1 MTTSTLLAILLAQE
15 QKSGGGL
22 ISLLILILP
31 MAALVYLMTIPQ
43 RKQRQKQAAMLQ
55 QVDVGHEVVT
65 TGGIVGVVTYVDD
78 DLFHIEVDDD
88 VVIRVAKNAVS
99 KNMSVTEEPTP
110 SRSRKGLLDGALGG
124 SAKGGGDTSADKS
137 AATDGDSDA

>member
-1 MTTSTLLAILLAQE
+1 MTISTLSLILAQE
-15 QKSGGGL
+15 DKGGGGL

-43 RKQRQKQAAMLQ
+43 RKQRQKQEAMLRQ
-55 QVDVGHEVVT
+55 IDVGNEVVT

-78 DLFHIEVDDD
+78 DLFHVEIDDD
-88 VVIRVAKNAVS
+88 VVVRVAKGAIS
-99 KNMSVTEEPTP
+99 KNLSVVEEPAP

-124 SAKGGGDTSADKS
+124 SKVADDADDAAS
-137 AATDGDSDA
+137 DDATDGGKDA